1 MNDPFEVVGLF
12 AAIGTTLL
20 MLYVGFIGVRW
31 LHRKVEVPKGEL
43 TSGQHDAMERA
54 ARLEEVE
61 ARMAELEERVD
72 FTERMLAQAK
82 SEGALPRGDVP

>member
-20 MLYVGFIGVRW
+20 MLYGGFIGLRW
-31 LHRKVEVPKGEL
+31 LQRKAEGSKGEL
-43 TSGQHDAMERA
+43 TTGQHDALDRL

-61 ARMAELEERVD
+61 VRMAELEERVD
-72 FTERMLAQAK
+72 FAERILARPEVRAV
-82 SEGALPRGDVP
+82 LPAEER